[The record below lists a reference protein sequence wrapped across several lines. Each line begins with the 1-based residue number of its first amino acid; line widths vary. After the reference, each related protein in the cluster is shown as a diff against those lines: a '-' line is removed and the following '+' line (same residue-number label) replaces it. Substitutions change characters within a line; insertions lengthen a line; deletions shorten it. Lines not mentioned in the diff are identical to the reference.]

1 MRVVRD
7 TKKSWLYVALA
18 AVLLLA
24 SCGGGKNKKTKMADA
39 GTSAEP
45 DKVLFDRATD
55 DIQHNKYDI
64 ARLTLQ
70 TLLNTYPDSE
80 YLAKAKLAIADSY
93 FKEGSS
99 AALTSAVAEYED
111 FITFF
116 PFLDE
121 AAYAQM
127 QIAMTHFRRMEKPD
141 RDRTN
146 ARLAEEAF
154 QRFLLKYP
162 NHPMAVQAEQ
172 RLREVQE
179 VLAEGDYRIAR
190 YYYIKGSKRAAVA
203 RLHEIVTR
211 YPLYSKADEALWM
224 LGRTFQAAE
233 RNEIA
238 AEYYSQL
245 VKEYPTSDHLDD
257 AKIHLMAM
265 GFPVPQP
272 NPAALARLEKEREA
286 GREKSGLLRRS
297 LGMLRSSPDVSMA
310 AQTGDP
316 NLNPPGATPSATQV
330 LKPGSGTFGVG
341 LASASGGTSAGVE
354 TATPGTPANP
364 GAAPTTTNP
373 PTTAPTA
380 PPSTAAP
387 AAVDPSAKIDPKK
400 EAEIKRKLDREK
412 KKLEEEAKKKKE
424 QEDRKKKREEST
436 SKKKKGL
443 GKLIPW

>member
-1 MRVVRD
+1 MRVVRHS
-7 TKKSWLYVALA
+7 KRNKLLVALA
-18 AVLLLA
+18 SVALLA
-24 SCGGGKNKKTKMADA
+24 SCGGKKTQQPDLNA
-39 GTSAEP
+39 SAEP
-45 DKVLFDRATD
+45 DRVLYERAMQ

-93 FKEGSS
+93 YREGGSG
-99 AALTSAVAEYED
+99 ALTSAVAEYED

-162 NHPMAVQAEQ
+162 NHPMAAQAEQ

-190 YYYIKGSKRAAVA
+190 YYYIKGAKRAAVA
-203 RLHEIVTR
+203 RLHEIVMR

-224 LGRTFQAAE
+224 LGRTFQAGE

-238 AEYYSQL
+238 AEYYSKL
-245 VKEYPTSDHLDD
+245 VREYPTSDRLDD
-257 AKIHLMAM
+257 SKARLMAM

-272 NPAALARLEKEREA
+272 DPAVLARLEKEREL

-297 LGMLRSSPDVSMA
+297 FGMFKSGPDVSTA
-310 AQTGDP
+310 ARTGEP

-330 LKPGSGTFGVG
+330 LTPGGNFG
-341 LASASGGTSAGVE
+341 LTMSSATGRTSAGVE
-354 TATPGTPANP
+354 TATPGAPPTATP
-364 GAAPTTTNP
+364 P
-373 PTTAPTA
+373 PTTDSAAQPSTGTPPKVDPTA
-380 PPSTAAP
+380 K
-387 AAVDPSAKIDPKK
+387 VDPKK
-400 EAEIKRKLDREK
+400 EAAAKKKLEKEK
-412 KKLEEEAKKKKE
+412 KKLEDEAKKKKE
-424 QEDRKKKREEST
+424 QEEKKKKKEESS

>member
-1 MRVVRD
+1 LFV
-7 TKKSWLYVALA
+7 TLATVAL
-18 AVLLLA
+18 LA
-24 SCGGGKNKKTKMADA
+24 GCGGKNTKQADLGA
-39 GTSAEP
+39 SAEP
-45 DKVLFDRATD
+45 DKVLFDRAME
-55 DIQHNKYDI
+55 DIQKNRYDI

-162 NHPMAVQAEQ
+162 NHAMAPQAEQ

-233 RNEIA
+233 RNETA
-238 AEYYSQL
+238 AEYFSQL
-245 VKEYPTSDHLDD
+245 VREYPFSEHLEDSK
-257 AKIHLMAM
+257 AKLMAM

-272 NPAALARLEKEREA
+272 DPAALARLQKEREL
-286 GREKSGLLRRS
+286 GREGSGILRRS
-297 LGMLRSSPDVSMA
+297 LGMFKSGPDVSTA
-310 AQTGDP
+310 ARAGEP

-330 LKPGSGTFGVG
+330 LTPGSGTFGVG
-341 LASASGGTSAGVE
+341 LSSATGKTSGGVE
-354 TATPGTPANP
+354 TATPGAPPAAKDP
-364 GAAPTTTNP
+364 VAQ
-373 PTTAPTA
+373 
-380 PPSTAAP
+380 PSTAAAP
-387 AAVDPSAKIDPKK
+387 TVDPNVKLDPKK
-400 EAEIKRKLDREK
+400 EAEAKKRLDKEK
-412 KKLEEEAKKKKE
+412 KRLEEEAKKRKEEEEKKKKKE
-424 QEDRKKKREEST
+424 ESS